1 MGSAAWTNRRLALTG
16 ARLLVV
22 AWLMSLGGVLLW
34 GTRDAARASDA
45 IVVLG
50 AAQYD
55 GRPSP
60 VLRARLDH
68 ALSLWK
74 RGLAPRVILT
84 GGKGAGDTTSEA
96 AVGRLYMLR
105 RGVPDTALLME
116 NVGRSTAESL
126 GGVARLAST
135 RAIEDVILV
144 SDPFHMMRL
153 QILAWR
159 HHLHAVPSPTLT
171 SPISA
176 NRMES
181 IGYILSE
188 SLKVPLT
195 ALLALT
201 PVMAN

>member
-1 MGSAAWTNRRLALTG
+1 MAGWLVSLA
-16 ARLLVV
+16 
-22 AWLMSLGGVLLW
+22 GVLAW
-34 GTRDAARASDA
+34 GLRDAARPAAA

-68 ALSLWK
+68 ALELWN
-74 RGLAPRVILT
+74 RGLAGHLILT
-84 GGKGAGDTTSEA
+84 GGKGAGDTTTEA

-105 RGVPDTALLME
+105 RGVPDSAMLLE
-116 NVGRSTAESL
+116 NAGRNTDESL
-126 GGVARLAST
+126 GGVAQLMSERRLGDA
-135 RAIEDVILV
+135 ILV

-153 QILAWR
+153 QILSWR
-159 HHLHAVPSPTLT
+159 YRLDAHPSPTKT

-181 IGYILSE
+181 IAYVLSE
-188 SLKVPLT
+188 SVKVPVA
-195 ALLALT
+195 ALIALAQ
-201 PVMAN
+201 

>member
-1 MGSAAWTNRRLALTG
+1 MGSAAWTNRRIALMG

-22 AWLMSLGGVLLW
+22 AWLVSLGGVLLW

-96 AVGRLYMLR
+96 AVGRVYMLR

-116 NVGRSTAESL
+116 NEGRSTAESL
-126 GGVARLAST
+126 GGVARLAK
-135 RAIEDVILV
+135 RRGIEDIILV

-159 HHLHAVPSPTLT
+159 HGLHAVPSPTLT

-181 IGYILSE
+181 VGYILSE

-201 PVMAN
+201 PAMSN